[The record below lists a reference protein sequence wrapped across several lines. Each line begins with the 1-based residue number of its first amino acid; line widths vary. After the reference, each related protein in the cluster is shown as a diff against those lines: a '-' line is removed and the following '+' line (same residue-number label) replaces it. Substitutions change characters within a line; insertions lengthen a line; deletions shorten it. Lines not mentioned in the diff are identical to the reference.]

1 MSTVTPILNKSILFP
16 GNNFFF
22 LQMCIH
28 VVLTHLNL
36 GDTLL
41 QGNRVQTVST
51 LYSKT
56 GIEG

>member
-16 GNNFFF
+16 GNNFFI
-22 LQMCIH
+22 LQMYIH

-41 QGNRVQTVST
+41 QGNRVQTEST
-51 LYSKT
+51 LYSET

>member
-1 MSTVTPILNKSILFP
+1 
-16 GNNFFF
+16 
-22 LQMCIH
+22 MCIH

-41 QGNRVQTVST
+41 QGNRVQTEST
-51 LYSKT
+51 LYSET